1 MEQWT
6 ALVHSRKS
14 LSTAPLLECSNALK
28 MKGPGGPGQSEGKG
42 AIEQSNNRPHFP
54 VAQCSIVHWSNALA
68 IKKPGKSGLFYC
80 LVGGTGIEPVTSA
93 V

>member
-28 MKGPGGPGQSEGKG
+28 IKGP
-42 AIEQSNNRPHFP
+42 ATR
-54 VAQCSIVHWSNALA
+54 A
-68 IKKPGKSGLFYC
+68 FYF

>member
-28 MKGPGGPGQSEGKG
+28 MKGPGGPGPFIFWWAVLG
-42 AIEQSNNRPHFP
+42 SNQWPLP
-54 VAQCSIVHWSNALA
+54 CEDSALPAELTAQTL
-68 IKKPGKSGLFYC
+68 
-80 LVGGTGIEPVTSA
+80 
-93 V
+93 